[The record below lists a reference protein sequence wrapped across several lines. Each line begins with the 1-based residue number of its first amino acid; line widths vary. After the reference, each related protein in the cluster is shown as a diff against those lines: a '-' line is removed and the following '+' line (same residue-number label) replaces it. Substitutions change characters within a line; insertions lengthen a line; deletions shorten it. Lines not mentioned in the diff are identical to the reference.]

1 MPETEAEEAKRAK
14 REAKEAGKAK
24 QAEVSVERV
33 PKKGVEVQSGEAA
46 GEGLYQGEVKLILIL
61 PIALSQM
68 RKLEEALHRVEGL
81 RLEAIGGSVEG
92 GSEIIVSVENP
103 IPLVD
108 ILKGIPSVAEA
119 VKQGKDIRVV
129 LKTE

>member
-1 MPETEAEEAKRAK
+1 MPYPARSGQRQSAIHIQHSAQRHRPRSVDRQVRKRGA
-14 REAKEAGKAK
+14 
-24 QAEVSVERV
+24 
-33 PKKGVEVQSGEAA
+33 
-46 GEGLYQGEVKLILIL
+46 
-61 PIALSQM
+61 
-68 RKLEEALHRVEGL
+68 HRVEGL

-108 ILKGIPSVAEA
+108 ILKGMPSVAEA
-119 VKQGKDIRVV
+119 VKQGKDTRVV